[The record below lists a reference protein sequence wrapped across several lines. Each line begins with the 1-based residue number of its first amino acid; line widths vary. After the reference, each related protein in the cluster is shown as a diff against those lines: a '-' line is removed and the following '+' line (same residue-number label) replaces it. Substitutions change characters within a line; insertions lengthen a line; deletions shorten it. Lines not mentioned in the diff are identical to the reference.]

1 LDNNFILLIILILC
15 ILIWINFLSP
25 AAKAKKEELL
35 QKEAKDKENQLRI
48 ENQKKKKR
56 ALEKKKKQDELNEYL
71 SSVRISKPGFILKA
85 QIEFEREYKS
95 TKNLS
100 DFFGVDRSP
109 LSCFGYV
116 VGKTKG
122 RSPKDRKIILEYSL
136 CAVIPNFFPKNYS
149 NDWGDPFTLKRF
161 NKIISHLTALA
172 DLRENRKSLEV
183 AVGHWRTDAE
193 WFSKSFH
200 EKVRKFT

>member
-1 LDNNFILLIILILC
+1 MSDNSILLIILILC

-25 AAKAKKEELL
+25 TAKAKKEEHL
-35 QKEAKDKENQLRI
+35 QKEAKDKENRLRI
-48 ENQKKKKR
+48 ENQKKKKK
-56 ALEKKKKQDELNEYL
+56 ALKKKKKQDELNEYL

-116 VGKTKG
+116 VLHTTDMRRHQYRNGHQKE
-122 RSPKDRKIILEYSL
+122 PIHIRKL
-136 CAVIPNFFPKNYS
+136 CAV
-149 NDWGDPFTLKRF
+149 
-161 NKIISHLTALA
+161 TAQ
-172 DLRENRKSLEV
+172 RQKQEQ
-183 AVGHWRTDAE
+183 AVNAKQQQQQHPQTKKQGQQQQQ
-193 WFSKSFH
+193 
-200 EKVRKFT
+200 